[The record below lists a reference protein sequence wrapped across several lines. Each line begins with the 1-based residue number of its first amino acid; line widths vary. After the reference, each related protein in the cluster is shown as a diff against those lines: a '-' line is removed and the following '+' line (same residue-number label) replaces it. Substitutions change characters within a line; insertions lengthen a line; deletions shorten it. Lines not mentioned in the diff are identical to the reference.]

1 VAQPKPT
8 HIAIEQ
14 SVIDRIARRVADAEI
29 GYAPDDDANWRYGVD
44 AAWLSNLRDYWRD
57 HYDWRAAEAKFNL
70 HPQFRCDIDGIDI
83 HFFHLLAEK
92 SRTDNGKGY
101 PLLLTHGWP
110 GSPLEF
116 MEVAPRL
123 AKQGFDVVVPSLPG
137 YGFSGR
143 PSRPISPQ
151 KVADMWRTLMVD
163 VLGYRR
169 FGAQGGDWG
178 SVITRHLG
186 KSHADVVGAI
196 HLNMMHHTPGAEPSA
211 EEVAWGQQMMMLTM
225 MDSSYALMHTMRPQT
240 IGLALADSPIGFAG
254 WVIEK
259 CRAWSDCDGNVE
271 SVFSKDALITNAM
284 TYLATGNVQ
293 AGIWLYSG
301 LGATPFSPAPIAVPT
316 GFAEFPKEF
325 IPPAPRAAVE
335 KTMNIVR
342 WTKMPKGGHFP
353 AWEQPALFAQEVS
366 EFFHEFH

>member
-1 VAQPKPT
+1 VTKPKT
-8 HIAIEQ
+8 TQIAIEQ
-14 SVIDRIARRVADAEI
+14 SIIDRISRRVADAEI

-44 AAWLSNLRDYWRD
+44 AKWLSGLRDYWRD
-57 HYDWRAAEAKFNL
+57 HYDWRVAEAKFNSY
-70 HPQFRCDIDGIDI
+70 PQFRCEIDGIDI
-83 HFFHLLAEK
+83 HFFHFRCE
-92 SRTDNGKGY
+92 TGKGY

-116 MEVAPRL
+116 LEAAPLL

-163 VLGYRR
+163 VLGYQR

-186 KSHADVVGAI
+186 MSHADVVGAI
-196 HLNMMHHTPGAEPSA
+196 HLNMMHHTSGPQPSP
-211 EEVAWGQQMMMLTM
+211 EEVAWQQRMMMLTM

-259 CRAWSDCDGNVE
+259 CRAWSDCSGEVE
-271 SVFSKDALITNAM
+271 SIFSKDALITNVM

-293 AGIWLYSG
+293 AGIWLYNG
-301 LGATPFSPAPIAVPT
+301 LGATPFSPAPISVPT

-335 KTMNIVR
+335 KVLNIVR
-342 WTKMPKGGHFP
+342 WNKMPKGGHFP
-353 AWEQPALFAQEVS
+353 AWEQPQLFAEEVGS
-366 EFFHEFH
+366 FFRDFH